1 MATKTAA
8 LAAPLVEATS
18 TAARSTGVTTR
29 AVKRSGGTR
38 PLLGASTPTGA
49 TMKIATAN
57 SIAST
62 VSAGSAHRCRN
73 EPELRKAKTLHAG
86 VELAAA
92 QAEQPGSPA
101 LVAAGLCYRALDEL
115 ALDGLEIHTLRRELS
130 ARRGR
135 RGRWCEQGVGGQ
147 ERRRPNLHPPSAP
160 PPL

>member
-92 QAEQPGSPA
+92 QAEQPGSPG
-101 LVAAGLCYRALDEL
+101 LVAAGLF
-115 ALDGLEIHTLRRELS
+115 
-130 ARRGR
+130 
-135 RGRWCEQGVGGQ
+135 
-147 ERRRPNLHPPSAP
+147 
-160 PPL
+160 